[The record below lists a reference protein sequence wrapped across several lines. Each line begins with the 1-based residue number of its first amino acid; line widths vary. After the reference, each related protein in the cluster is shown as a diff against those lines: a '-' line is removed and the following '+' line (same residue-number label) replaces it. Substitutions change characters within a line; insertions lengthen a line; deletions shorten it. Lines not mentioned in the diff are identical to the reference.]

1 MDGATRE
8 AGPGGRPVLNEAV
21 VHKGFGLA
29 RLDLAQRWETFLT
42 MARKT
47 LLEYSRYPIAFA
59 ALFAQIFL
67 IILLFVLTTVTFAG
81 GDAGRIST
89 YAGAMAYGF
98 VVNIILSFTLWE
110 IGFSIREEQVRGTL
124 ESLYLSPANKFS
136 NLVSRIFAVLSITVL
151 MCLGG
156 LAVVSAVAGGLPVNH
171 VGQGLLALLLTTS
184 GFLGLGFVFAGIT
197 IKLKETAQLLVNG
210 LQFFFMIFSAMFFPF
225 SALRSVS
232 PAIITYISAVLPVS
246 YCVDLFRSTLLGS
259 AEPEL
264 ATWWVEW
271 VIVILFGILSP
282 VVGYWIYHR
291 IERKARTEGSLGEY

>member
-1 MDGATRE
+1 M
-8 AGPGGRPVLNEAV
+8 
-21 VHKGFGLA
+21 HKGFGLA
-29 RLDLAQRWETFLT
+29 RLDIYQRFETFAT

-47 LLEYSRYPIAFA
+47 LLEYSRYPVAFA

-67 IILLFVLTTVTFAG
+67 IILLFVLTTVAFAG
-81 GDAGRIST
+81 PPGDPKTQEKIST
-89 YAGAMAYGF
+89 FAGAMAYGF

-110 IGFSIREEQVRGTL
+110 IGFSIREEQVRGTI

-136 NLVSRIFAVLSITVL
+136 NLVSRIFAVLSITLL
-151 MCLGG
+151 MCIGG
-156 LAVVSAVAGGLPVNH
+156 LALVSAVAGGLPVNH
-171 VGQGLLALLLTTS
+171 VGLGLLSLLLTTS
-184 GFLGLGFVFAGIT
+184 GFLGLGFIFAGIT

-232 PAIITYISAVLPVS
+232 PAIVTYVSGALPVS
-246 YCVDLFRSTLLGS
+246 YCVDLFRSSLLGS

-271 VIVILFGILSP
+271 VIVILFGVLSP

-291 IERKARTEGSLGEY
+291 IERRARTEGSLGEY

>member
-1 MDGATRE
+1 M
-8 AGPGGRPVLNEAV
+8 
-21 VHKGFGLA
+21 
-29 RLDLAQRWETFLT
+29 

-47 LLEYSRYPIAFA
+47 LLEYSRYPIAFG

-67 IILLFVLTTVTFAG
+67 IILLFVLTTVAFAG
-81 GDAGRIST
+81 PPGAPGTQETISKF
-89 YAGAMAYGF
+89 GGSMAYGF

-110 IGFSIREEQVRGTL
+110 IGFSVREEQVRGTI

-136 NLVSRIFAVLSITVL
+136 NLVSRIFAVLSMTLV

-156 LAVVSAVAGGLPVNH
+156 LAVVSAVVGGLPVNNA
-171 VGQGLLALLLTTS
+171 GQGILALLLTTS
-184 GFLGLGFVFAGIT
+184 GFLGIGFIFAGIT

-225 SALRSVS
+225 SALRNVS
-232 PAIITYISAVLPVS
+232 PAIVTYVSGVLPVS
-246 YCVDLFRSTLLGS
+246 YCVDLFRSSLLGS
-259 AEPEL
+259 PEPEL

-271 VIVILFGILSP
+271 IIVVLFGILSP

-291 IERKARTEGSLGEY
+291 IERRARTEGSLGEY